1 MNNNKIKETIMNNF
15 KKIGLSALAGTLA
28 VVSANATEYAV
39 TGDSQVVW
47 TSQEGDEADAAGSNG
62 KGIGVD
68 TDLYFN
74 ASGELDNG
82 WTMSFFNALN
92 TDGDSNTS
100 SMQAT
105 LGMGSLGTI
114 VFADVAGTGAN
125 AIDDVIPFAYEEAW
139 DGTTHDAEFHK
150 FGSSTTS
157 GAVDYQSPAFSIGDI
172 SLSASY
178 AYDPNAGT
186 AAPSAGANGGTSQ
199 SGNAWTVKVSGMGL
213 TIGGGH
219 EEVDNASQSTGAT
232 DLNRATGYVKY
243 SNGPMTIAY
252 QEMYTNA
259 ANTSASSTQAPDT
272 EGDGFGIV
280 FAQDNYSFSY
290 SEITEQTKNIAAVT
304 SAEVEMSA
312 MQATYTMGAMT
323 IGMSMYE
330 TDNPE
335 NATGKYEETELSLS
349 FAF

>member
-1 MNNNKIKETIMNNF
+1 MNNL
-15 KKIGLSALAGTLA
+15 KKVGLSALAGSLA
-28 VVSANATEYAV
+28 VVSANASEYAV
-39 TGDSQVVW
+39 TGDSQIVW
-47 TSQEGDEADAAGSNG
+47 SSSEGNENGTEDSNG
-62 KGIGVD
+62 KGIGMDV
-68 TDLYFN
+68 DLYFN

-82 WTMSFFNALN
+82 WTMSFFNAID
-92 TDGDSNTS
+92 TDGTSNNS
-100 SMQAT
+100 SAQGT

-139 DGTTHDAEFHK
+139 DGSTHAAEFHK

-157 GAVDYQSPAFSIGDI
+157 GAIDYQTPALSLGDI
-172 SLSASY
+172 SISATY

-199 SGNAWTVKVSGMGL
+199 SGQAYTVKVSAMGL

-232 DLNRATGYVKY
+232 DLTRDTGYIKY
-243 SNGPMTIAY
+243 TNGPLTIGY

-259 ANTSASSTQAPDT
+259 ANVSASATQAPDT
-272 EGDGFGIV
+272 EGDGYGIV
-280 FAQDNYSFSY
+280 FSQDNYSFSY
-290 SEITEQTKNIAAVT
+290 SEISEQTKNVAGVT

-335 NATGKYEETELSLS
+335 NSTGKYEETELSLS

>member
-1 MNNNKIKETIMNNF
+1 MNNL
-15 KKIGLSALAGTLA
+15 KKVGLSALAGSLA

-39 TGDSQVVW
+39 TGDSQLVW
-47 TSQEGDEADAAGSNG
+47 SSAEGNESGGVASNG
-62 KGIGVD
+62 KGIGMDV
-68 TDLYFN
+68 DLYFN

-82 WTMSFFNALN
+82 WTMSFFNAID
-92 TDGDSNTS
+92 TDGTSNNS
-100 SMQAT
+100 SAQGT
-105 LGMGSLGTI
+105 LGMGSLGTL

-125 AIDDVIPFAYEEAW
+125 GIDDVLPFAYEETW
-139 DGTTHDAEFHK
+139 DGTSHSSEFHG

-157 GAVDYQSPAFSIGDI
+157 GALDYRTPTFSIGDI
-172 SLSASY
+172 SLSATY
-178 AYDPNAGT
+178 AYDPNANA
-186 AAPSAGANGGTSQ
+186 AAPSAGGVGTASQ
-199 SGNAWTVKVSGMGL
+199 SGTAWSVKVSGMGL

-219 EEVDNASQSTGAT
+219 EDVDNASQSTGAT
-232 DLNRATGYVKY
+232 DLARATGYVKY
-243 SNGPMTIAY
+243 TNGPMTIGY

-259 ANTSASSTQAPDT
+259 ANTSASGTQAPDT

-290 SEITEQTKNIAAVT
+290 AEVSEQTKNISATT
-304 SAEVEMSA
+304 SAEVEMTA

-335 NATGKYEETELSLS
+335 NTTGKYEETELSLS